1 MTTPRTPQDVFAHHG
16 AALGAEDLEDI
27 VSDYTEDAV
36 LIVQNK
42 VFRGRD
48 GARQVFTKLL
58 QDVPQATWE
67 LATVFEDDVLYLEWK
82 ARSGGRR
89 IDDGIDTFVFDRG
102 QVRVQTVRYTLSPDT
117 G

>member
-67 LATVFEDDVLYLEWK
+67 LAALFEDDVLYLEWK